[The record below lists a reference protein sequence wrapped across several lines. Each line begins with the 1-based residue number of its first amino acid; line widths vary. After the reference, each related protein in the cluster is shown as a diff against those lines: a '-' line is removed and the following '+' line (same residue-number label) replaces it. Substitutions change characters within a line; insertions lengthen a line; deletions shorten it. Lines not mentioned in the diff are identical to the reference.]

1 MCCRHGE
8 AFLKDSRALTVSS
21 ISVVLTQLEE
31 TMLLFAA
38 TNARTPTP
46 KAETIEQK
54 SLALSYQ
61 PFRIGWSTNKVEVK
75 TLSSPKPSLS
85 DYVDSKWLLN
95 QTGTDQNTGQMRK
108 EKRWLSLQK
117 GNEKA
122 EQKTAE
128 LIKNW

>member
-1 MCCRHGE
+1 MN
-8 AFLKDSRALTVSS
+8 DSRALTVSS
-21 ISVVLTQLEE
+21 ISVVLTQLQE

-46 KAETIEQK
+46 KAKTIEQK

-61 PFRIGWSTNKVEVK
+61 PFEIEWSTNKVERVK

-95 QTGTDQNTGQMRK
+95 QAGTAQNTGQMRE
-108 EKRWLSLQK
+108 EKRRLCLPK
-117 GNEKA
+117 GYKKPK
-122 EQKTAE
+122 QITAE
-128 LIKNW
+128 LTKLTNNW